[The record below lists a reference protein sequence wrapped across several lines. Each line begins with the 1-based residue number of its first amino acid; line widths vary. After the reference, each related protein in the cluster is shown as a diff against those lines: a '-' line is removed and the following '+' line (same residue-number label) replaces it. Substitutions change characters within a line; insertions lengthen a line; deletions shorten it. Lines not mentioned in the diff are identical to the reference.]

1 MTPSAQENRKIRQW
15 SARRNRVLLRSIVR
29 ETRFA
34 TEFLRCQTMHKHW
47 IMIVILLFRCAIFS
61 RSVSKVLLWN
71 MLNSERERRFAR
83 MRKYKFRY
91 DRFSESSYNDY
102 MILSINDGCAE
113 QLFHNYS
120 FFQVAS
126 SLIEMSDPLM
136 LIDGRFFIDSIH
148 SYHLKR

>member
-1 MTPSAQENRKIRQW
+1 
-15 SARRNRVLLRSIVR
+15 
-29 ETRFA
+29 
-34 TEFLRCQTMHKHW
+34 
-47 IMIVILLFRCAIFS
+47 MIVILLFRCAIFS

-148 SYHLKR
+148 S